1 MPDLGIIEDFKLLVN
16 SLGKEPSI
24 VAKEGGSIE
33 DVPAVPAEGSE
44 DAFFGAASSPDD
56 FNLDDRLNQAL
67 AEDEPDEL
75 VPDLGGFDF
84 AEDDD
89 DNPFGDLGDF
99 TLDDEILDDSAD
111 SGESMDDFFPAGEDA
126 LSGESGREDLSGEFD
141 DMDGLF
147 DVDSEVDNS
156 APDDMDGLFDIDAE
170 PDDSGLEEMDAL
182 FSEEADGMD
191 SDFGDMEELFEE
203 EEEED
208 TVEELDGSE
217 LEDLPAEEDE
227 FAYSGDASLDDFSFS
242 DEEPHIEDS
251 SGLPSTMGDLFEDG
265 SEEAIPDFVAQETEE
280 EELSFDD
287 FTLDIAD
294 SDDSL
299 PSELDEA
306 EDLLPLEDVEDQ
318 PEEVIEEIAEE
329 LPAFDDDFDL
339 SDEPEISLGDD
350 IEEVEEIGDLE
361 LETGD
366 IEDFDMSPGDFGDMD
381 DVGDYSFGDELD
393 AIDEMKEEVQ
403 EEEDFSLTEEQF
415 RALKITMSTLPRN
428 LKLAVEEV
436 IAEQKLKKEKYEK
449 FIMLL
454 VNGASPKEIA
464 DYLLKTI
471 NRKIKLPSGYMKKS
485 GQALEKSKS
494 GFRYIF
500 VHQTWPV
507 LRWVLLG
514 ITATWIVGMLSLL
527 FLYRPIKADSLYSK
541 GYEKIYSD
549 QYDEANNL
557 FETAW
562 KGWELGPFFIDGWRN
577 KNWFYKYADA
587 YRDRRQFIEAARKY
601 DQLMRFYPDDIKGMM
616 EYAHM
621 ETYDTA
627 NYSHA
632 EEILRQVLSVKVN
645 DYEAML
651 AFGDNYFEWS
661 DEDPAKLEDARFV
674 YATILDSVG
683 GRDEILLRM
692 LRYFLKRKD
701 DVNIRQLKETFAES
715 KETGADPAYFSK
727 VFSELGGYLLDEG
740 EPAEALSILF
750 RAEEVYDEI
759 PDVHYQL
766 ARYFRV
772 NEDDNMEELALRKVL
787 FYLDRQTPLKKDKI
801 FMKLDTHRRRGELK
815 FRHRDYLDA
824 ENEYRQGIALYENSI
839 NRNLIGASS
848 TGGKLYADL
857 GSLYYGNQDYMA
869 ALNMYDQAEKN
880 RYITPEIEYHRGYCT
895 YITGNYERALV
906 EFYNAEQGLP
916 GNRNILYALG
926 NTMLKRG
933 NYFGAQSAFT
943 RVIHQLEEVEK
954 NIGYLQIEE
963 KDEHRALIEMYSKA
977 YNNLGVAYFNLARS
991 SADVDKISQAMVSFT
1006 RASDYSDLL
1015 TRDQET
1021 KVRANRPETFDSAGE
1036 YLSRDNDN
1044 VLDAGGYRVEMDETI
1059 HLNVDDVLF

>member
-1 MPDLGIIEDFKLLVN
+1 MPDLGTIEDFKLLVN

-24 VAKEGGSIE
+24 VAREGGSIE
-33 DVPAVPAEGSE
+33 DVPAVPPEGSE
-44 DAFFGAASSPDD
+44 QNFFGTAASPDD
-56 FNLDDRLNQAL
+56 FNLDDRLNQVL
-67 AEDEPDEL
+67 DDDEL
-75 VPDLGGFDF
+75 VPDLDGFDF
-84 AEDDD
+84 ADDDD

-99 TLDDEILDDSAD
+99 TLDDESGDAPYE
-111 SGESMDDFFPAGEDA
+111 SGESMDDFFPMEDSSLQEDSAIDSDFSEEDKGFGDMDA
-126 LSGESGREDLSGEFD
+126 LFEDVRSSDE
-141 DMDGLF
+141 
-147 DVDSEVDNS
+147 
-156 APDDMDGLFDIDAE
+156 
-170 PDDSGLEEMDAL
+170 SGLEEMESLISDSSFSDEQEDSGFGDMTDL
-182 FSEEADGMD
+182 FDEEADAPVPVPGD
-191 SDFGDMEELFEE
+191 AGGPGVEQDDFNFQ
-203 EEEED
+203 
-208 TVEELDGSE
+208 
-217 LEDLPAEEDE
+217 DLPSVEDE
-227 FAYSGDASLDDFSFS
+227 FSYSGDESLDDFSFS
-242 DEEPHIEDS
+242 DEEPHDVDT
-251 SGLPSTMGDLFEDG
+251 GLPSTMGDLFEDG
-265 SEEAIPDFVAQETEE
+265 SEEAIPDFVAQEAEE

-287 FTLDIAD
+287 FTLDIEDTEEIKPSNSNSD
-294 SDDSL
+294 S
-299 PSELDEA
+299 DEA
-306 EDLLPLEDVEDQ
+306 EDLLPLEDVDDIADEPLD
-318 PEEVIEEIAEE
+318 EVEEE

-339 SDEPEISLGDD
+339 SDEQEISFGEE
-350 IEEVEEIGDLE
+350 IEEVEELGSLDFESGDL
-361 LETGD
+361 
-366 IEDFDMSPGDFGDMD
+366 EDFDMSPGDFGDMD
-381 DVGDYSFGDELD
+381 DMGDYSFGDELD
-393 AIDEMKEEVQ
+393 AIDEMKEEVRDDG
-403 EEEDFSLTEEQF
+403 DFSLTEDQF
-415 RALKITMSTLPRN
+415 LALKITLSTLPRN
-428 LKLAVEEV
+428 LKMAVEEV

-454 VNGASPKEIA
+454 VNGASPREIA

-471 NRKIKLPSGYMKKS
+471 NRKIKLPSGYMKRS
-485 GQALEKSKS
+485 GLALEKSKS
-494 GFRYIF
+494 GFLYIF
-500 VHQTWPV
+500 THQTWPV

-514 ITATWIVGMLSLL
+514 ITAAWILGMLSLL
-527 FLYRPIKADSLYSK
+527 FLYRPIKADSLYK
-541 GYEKIYSD
+541 QGYENIYSD
-549 QYDEANNL
+549 LYDEANSL

-562 KGWELGPFFIDGWRN
+562 NGWEMGPFFIEGWRN

-601 DQLMRFYPDDIKGMM
+601 DELMTFYPDDIKGMM

-632 EEILRQVLSVKVN
+632 EEILRQVLSFKVN
-645 DYEAML
+645 DFRAML
-651 AFGDNYFEWS
+651 AYGDNYFEWS
-661 DEDPAKLEDARFV
+661 DEDPARLEDARFV

-701 DVNIRQLKETFAES
+701 DLNIRQLKETFAKS

-727 VFSELGGYLLDEG
+727 VFSELGGYLLDKG

-815 FRHRDYLDA
+815 FRKRDYLDA

-880 RYITPEIEYHRGYCT
+880 RYITPQIEYHRGYCT

-906 EFYNAEQGLP
+906 EFYNAEQGMP

-933 NYFGAQSAFT
+933 NYFGAQSAFI

-991 SADVDKISQAMVSFT
+991 SSDVDKTAQAMVSFT
-1006 RASDYSDLL
+1006 RASDYADLL
-1015 TRDQET
+1015 TRDRDT
-1021 KVRANRPETFDSAGE
+1021 KARANPPETYDSAEE
-1036 YLSRDNDN
+1036 YLSRENDN
-1044 VLDAGGYRVEMDETI
+1044 ILDAGGYRVEMDETI
-1059 HLNVDDVLF
+1059 HLNVDDVLFDS